1 MANTTKIT
9 KVAVFKAIAEAY
21 AQNEVSVMVNGE
33 AVDVEAFCQREVE
46 LIQNKALKASQ
57 KKHVDNSDWAE
68 KVTSALS
75 TGAKTPTE
83 LMTLIQAPNTQKVA
97 SVVKGMPNVKRT
109 AKGKKVYYSLGQAVG
124 GLIPP
129 FRNY

>member
-21 AQNEVSVMVNGE
+21 AKNEVSVMVNGE

-57 KKHVDNSDWAE
+57 KRTVDNSEWAE

-83 LMTLIQAPNTQKVA
+83 LMVLIKAPNTQKVA

-109 AKGKKVYYSLGQAVG
+109 AKGKKVYYSLG
-124 GLIPP
+124 
-129 FRNY
+129 